1 AGPVGG
7 IAASVISRSFSRKT
21 RWLFPVVQSIRNTSE
36 GQSNDSL
43 NSITPSPKPAG
54 ESRTH
59 VTWPNSDPVV
69 ASHVFP
75 PSRVCRKMDPR
86 GVSFRKRVLAGF
98 IHSGSPEEVLP
109 GGWFQPVMMPTFGLA
124 KSIQL

>member
-1 AGPVGG
+1 M
-7 IAASVISRSFSRKT
+7 ISRFFSRKT
-21 RWLFPVVQSIRNTSE
+21 RSLFPVVQSIRNTSE
-36 GQSNDSL
+36 GHSNASL
-43 NSITPSPKPAG
+43 NSMRPSPKPAG

-69 ASHVFP
+69 GSQVFP
-75 PSRVCRKMDPR
+75 LSRVCRKMDTR

-109 GGWFQPVMMPTFGLA
+109 GGWFQPVMMPTFGFA